1 MISGPTTGHPGPPDP
16 ARHRPSSP
24 YDAVLFALDG
34 VVIDTAALHAAA
46 WNELCD
52 AALSDPRLGA
62 TDGRQVPFDD
72 DGRFVDGPSRED
84 GVTAFLTSRGITVPL
99 GAADDPP
106 QTWTAFGLA
115 ARKDQLFLSHL
126 SRQEPRTYAG
136 TMALLD
142 RLRAGRIPIAL
153 VTASRHA
160 DAVLAATGLAGM
172 FDVIV
177 DAQLALTLNLP
188 ETPDP
193 ALFVEAARRLG
204 VSPARTAVVE
214 AEPAGVT
221 AAHRGGFGLVVG
233 IDRADRRDELES
245 AGADVV
251 LDDVGELDL
260 GAASTD
266 PWLLVYAGFDPA
278 HEGHREV
285 LTALGN
291 GYMATRGALPEHSS
305 DGVHYPGTYLAGIYN
320 RLVGTV
326 HGRRLEEEQ
335 LVNVPN
341 WLPVDVGIGDGCW
354 WSRGQLTSHTE
365 RRELDL
371 RRGLLVRRAVLTGV
385 DGRRLDVVQR
395 RLVSMHSPH
404 LAALETTFTPRG
416 WSGAMSVKAGV
427 DAAVTNTNVPAEATS
442 GRHLVRVTFRQ
453 SDACTVVC
461 EVQTRQSGIRVATA
475 VRTVLGGGADVSA
488 GAPMIDGG
496 RYMQPF
502 DVHVEDGKPV
512 TVTKTVAVVTSR
524 DVAVSAPRSA
534 ALAELARSPEGVSGL
549 LSAHQAAWKRL
560 WDSFAVRIDADR
572 HSQLVLNLHVF
583 HLLQTVSEHT
593 AALDAG
599 VPARGL
605 HGEGYRGH
613 VFWDELFVLPVVG
626 LRMPAVSEALL
637 EYRWRRLGA
646 ARAAARA
653 GGLRGAL
660 FPWQSG
666 SDGREETPHRLYNV
680 RSGRW
685 MPDNSL
691 HQRHV
696 GLAVAYNAWRHFQ
709 TTGDQTWLAA
719 RGAELIIEVTRM
731 FASLATFDPSEDRF
745 HIAGV
750 MGPDEYHD
758 GYPGT
763 PGHGVRDNA
772 YTNVLTSWVC
782 ERAADS
788 LEALQGHPADDLT
801 NRLQV
806 TPDEVLLWRHL
817 SRRFAVPFHEDGI
830 LSQFDGYEDLAE
842 LDWKHYRATYNNIG
856 RLDLILEAE
865 NDTTNRY
872 KLAKQADALM
882 LIHLLGPEVLLAQL
896 SRLGYPMSAA
906 DLGRTV
912 EYYLA
917 RTAHGSTLSRVV
929 HASVLART
937 DLARAWT
944 VFREAL
950 MADLDDT
957 QGGTTR
963 EGIHLGAMAG
973 TADLVVRSFAGL
985 QIDDDGLTFTPRLP
999 PRLRSVGF
1007 RVVYRG
1013 QRIDVSVTAETLHL
1027 QLQPCRADPVRIRL
1041 HGTVM
1046 EVGGG
1051 QTVDF
1056 SLHPPDSHDTE
1067 TMNKPMGG
1075 QP

>member
-1 MISGPTTGHPGPPDP
+1 M
-16 ARHRPSSP
+16 
-24 YDAVLFALDG
+24 
-34 VVIDTAALHAAA
+34 
-46 WNELCD
+46 
-52 AALSDPRLGA
+52 
-62 TDGRQVPFDD
+62 
-72 DGRFVDGPSRED
+72 
-84 GVTAFLTSRGITVPL
+84 
-99 GAADDPP
+99 
-106 QTWTAFGLA
+106 
-115 ARKDQLFLSHL
+115 
-126 SRQEPRTYAG
+126 
-136 TMALLD
+136 
-142 RLRAGRIPIAL
+142 
-153 VTASRHA
+153 
-160 DAVLAATGLAGM
+160 
-172 FDVIV
+172 DV
-177 DAQLALTLNLP
+177 
-188 ETPDP
+188 
-193 ALFVEAARRLG
+193 R
-204 VSPARTAVVE
+204 
-214 AEPAGVT
+214 
-221 AAHRGGFGLVVG
+221 
-233 IDRADRRDELES
+233 
-245 AGADVV
+245 
-251 LDDVGELDL
+251 
-260 GAASTD
+260 
-266 PWLLVYAGFDPA
+266 
-278 HEGHREV
+278 
-285 LTALGN
+285 
-291 GYMATRGALPEHSS
+291 
-305 DGVHYPGTYLAGIYN
+305 
-320 RLVGTV
+320 
-326 HGRRLEEEQ
+326 
-335 LVNVPN
+335 
-341 WLPVDVGIGDGCW
+341 
-354 WSRGQLTSHTE
+354 
-365 RRELDL
+365 
-371 RRGLLVRRAVLTGV
+371 
-385 DGRRLDVVQR
+385 QR

-416 WSGAMSVKAGV
+416 WSGVIRVKVGV
-427 DAAVTNTNVPAEATS
+427 DAAVTNTNVPAEASS
-442 GRHLVRVTFRQ
+442 GRHLVQVRFQ
-453 SDACTVVC
+453 QPDACTVVC
-461 EVQTRQSGIRVATA
+461 EVQTRQSGIRIATA
-475 VRTVLGGGADVSA
+475 VRTVLGGGADVTA
-488 GAPMIDGG
+488 GEPEIDGG
-496 RYMQPF
+496 RYMQQF
-502 DVHVEDGKPV
+502 DVHVEDGQPV

-524 DVAVSAPRSA
+524 DVAISAPRSA

-593 AALDAG
+593 ATLDAG

-626 LRMPAVSEALL
+626 LRLPPVSEALL
-637 EYRWRRLGA
+637 EYRWRRLDT

-653 GGLRGAL
+653 GGLHGAL

-666 SDGREETPHRLYNV
+666 SDGREETPHQLYNV

-731 FASLATFDPSEDRF
+731 FASLATFDPSDDRF

-772 YTNVLTSWVC
+772 YTNVLLSWVC

-817 SRRFAVPFHEDGI
+817 SRRVAVPFHEDGI

-985 QIDDDGLTFTPRLP
+985 QIDDDVLTFTPRLP
-999 PRLRSVGF
+999 PRLRSVGLPRCLSRATHR
-1007 RVVYRG
+1007 RVRDRRDAAPAAAALSRRPG
-1013 QRIDVSVTAETLHL
+1013 
-1027 QLQPCRADPVRIRL
+1027 ADQSPRHRHGSRRRTDGRL
-1041 HGTVM
+1041 
-1046 EVGGG
+1046 
-1051 QTVDF
+1051 
-1056 SLHPPDSHDTE
+1056 LAAPPDS
-1067 TMNKPMGG
+1067 P
-1075 QP
+1075 PPRP